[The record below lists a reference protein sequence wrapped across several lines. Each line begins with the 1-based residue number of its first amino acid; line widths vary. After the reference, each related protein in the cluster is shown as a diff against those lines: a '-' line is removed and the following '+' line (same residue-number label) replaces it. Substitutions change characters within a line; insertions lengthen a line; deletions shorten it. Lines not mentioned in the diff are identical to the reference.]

1 MKQILPILADIANGI
16 FAVLLAGYAAGTE
29 VAWWHFLVGI
39 PLALL
44 PDLDAVPELLKN
56 GKVAAFAEHTHDHR
70 DGLHFPILF
79 LLIGICASVYI
90 GFFGYIFLFAT
101 MFHFINDL
109 YGTGWGIPLFWPF
122 SKRKYKFFGSR
133 ANQPEALLVTHSE
146 YSMLEEAEQKQ
157 RLVVS
162 WSEDELPMHI
172 KRFGFDDWID
182 KVYLTVNWISIVE
195 YSLFFMAVVLLIMT
209 LLY

>member
-1 MKQILPILADIANGI
+1 M
-16 FAVLLAGYAAGTE
+16 
-29 VAWWHFLVGI
+29 
-39 PLALL
+39 
-44 PDLDAVPELLKN
+44 
-56 GKVAAFAEHTHDHR
+56 
-70 DGLHFPILF
+70 
-79 LLIGICASVYI
+79 
-90 GFFGYIFLFAT
+90 
-101 MFHFINDL
+101 